1 MIQTSEEHIDLEE
14 NIYIYTYISKL
25 LYFSFLF
32 LLFDSH
38 IQNALVA

>member
-14 NIYIYTYISKL
+14 NIYIYISKL